1 LFFFFFPRSVRC
13 AYSDK
18 GASHRCRF
26 DSFRG
31 EYDMTIAKRTGRS
44 QRAKYQNN
52 LAPLAAAAVLL
63 SATAHGQTAGT
74 PAASGG
80 LDEIVVTAT
89 RRESNLQSTP
99 IAVTAIDSQVM
110 ADLTPRTLADVA
122 LLVPNFSANK
132 VNGFNAASFAM
143 RGVGNTDIIVYN
155 EAPVAVLID
164 DFVMPSTQTQLLD
177 PFDVQEVEVL
187 RGPQGTL
194 FGKNTTGGAV
204 VVKTKAP
211 VLDQTSVELQGG
223 GGSFNE
229 FNAQGAV
236 NIPLI
241 DNHLA
246 LRLVASEE
254 RQDGWMRN
262 GASDTIGG
270 TTYTGTGER
279 VGGTNVFTARAKLL
293 WEPMDNLRALFT
305 YEMLKDRS
313 GTPGAVNATPSDAA
327 PGAAAPYFV
336 FPNLGLPGYTGNN
349 PLGNAGVDN
358 RVGYL
363 IDEQNGHRVDAN
375 GEHLN
380 IDYTLDA
387 GTFTWV
393 QGYRS
398 QDSSLPSDYTGV
410 VGPISVFDANRSD
423 RRKTWQEELRFASK
437 QIGDFNYVA
446 GAFYQHD
453 NTKFCVAQ
461 VLGIYDLFGVPT
473 PPGLTP
479 GGYNNNPQVL
489 CNEQTE
495 TSKALYGETN
505 YKFTDATTL
514 TVGARITQDSKDWI
528 GRQQVFVQQLPSP
541 TGAITP
547 GFTYQQLGGLMNA
560 DNFSAYPF
568 GVVTDSHSW
577 TQPTYRVTLSHQFD
591 PDIFGYA
598 NYSHGFKGGG
608 YNDQVGTG
616 GTPITAAE
624 KAPTNPEKAD
634 SFEVGA
640 KSELFDR
647 RVRLNEA
654 LFYVR
659 YTDLIRQVVSP
670 ITNANGQQG
679 EETLFKNAAKMTA
692 YGLEN
697 ELTVKITDGLVLR
710 VPFSWQHCSYGN
722 FTTLDATGGTIDL
735 SGLPVN
741 RCPSVTAT
749 VDLNY
754 TMPVPWTNGHIVIDV
769 NDNYVAKNLDTYSIA
784 LPNSSFTQTY
794 AQARALL
801 GASVTYNSEDNRW
814 FARVYGRN
822 LTNKLYIE
830 SAQNVDPLWVWSFY
844 GEPLFVGGEIG
855 FKFGQK

>member
-1 LFFFFFPRSVRC
+1 
-13 AYSDK
+13 
-18 GASHRCRF
+18 
-26 DSFRG
+26 
-31 EYDMTIAKRTGRS
+31 MTIIKGNRHWGGAALECTLV
-44 QRAKYQNN
+44 A
-52 LAPLAAAAVLL
+52 ALAAATAML
-63 SATAHGQTAGT
+63 SATAHGATVSEQAAG
-74 PAASGG
+74 GG
-80 LDEIVVTAT
+80 LEEIVVTAT

-99 IAVTAIDSQVM
+99 IAVTAIDSQAM
-110 ADLTPRTLADVA
+110 ADLTPRNLADVA

-132 VNGFNAASFAM
+132 INGFNAASFAM

-211 VLDQTSVELQGG
+211 VLDEFTTEVQAG
-223 GGSFNE
+223 GGSYNE
-229 FNAQGAV
+229 FNGQAAI
-236 NIPLI
+236 NIPI
-241 DNHLA
+241 ISNQLA
-246 LRLVASEE
+246 LRLVGSEE

-270 TTYTGTGER
+270 TTYTGDGR
-279 VGGTNVFTARAKLL
+279 RIGGTDVFTARAKLL
-293 WEPMDNLRALFT
+293 WQPTDNLRALLT
-305 YEMLKDRS
+305 YEMLTDRS
-313 GTPGAVNATPSDAA
+313 QTPAAVNVTPTDLR
-327 PGAAAPYFV
+327 PGTNLPYFV
-336 FPNLGLPGYTGNN
+336 FAQLGLPGYTGSN

-358 RVGYL
+358 RQGYL
-363 IDEQNGHRVDAN
+363 VDMQNGHRVDAE

-380 IDYTLDA
+380 IDYTIDP

-410 VGPISVFDANRSD
+410 VGPLSVFDANRSD

-437 QIGDFNYVA
+437 QIGAWNFVA
-446 GAFYQHD
+446 GGFYQHD

-461 VLGIYDLFGVPT
+461 ILGIYDLFGVPT
-473 PPGLTP
+473 PPGAQP

-505 YKFTDATTL
+505 YKITEATTL
-514 TVGARITQDSKDWI
+514 TVGARITEDSKDWI
-528 GRQQVFVQQLPSP
+528 GRQQVFVQQLASP
-541 TGAITP
+541 TGAVIP
-547 GFTYQQLGGLMNA
+547 SFTYPELGGLMNGA
-560 DNFSAYPF
+560 NFGAYPF

-577 TQPTYRVTLSHQFD
+577 TQPTYRATLSHQFD
-591 PDIFGYA
+591 QDVFGYV
-598 NYSHGFKGGG
+598 NFSHGFKGGG
-608 YNDQVGTG
+608 YNDQAGTG

-624 KAPTNPEKAD
+624 RAPTNPEKAD
-634 SFEVGA
+634 SFEVGM
-640 KSELFDR
+640 KSELFER

-679 EETLFKNAAKMTA
+679 EETLFKNAARMTA
-692 YGLEN
+692 YGIEN
-697 ELTVKITDGLVLR
+697 ELTVQLAEGLLLR
-710 VPFSWQHCSYGN
+710 APLSFQHCEYGN
-722 FTTLDATGGTIDL
+722 FTTLDPSGSGKIVDL

-741 RCPSVTAT
+741 RCPTVTAT
-749 VDLNY
+749 LDLNY
-754 TMPVPWTNGHIVIDV
+754 TLPVSWTGGRVVIDV
-769 NDNYVAKNLDTYSIA
+769 NDNYVSKNLDTYSIA
-784 LPNSSFTQTY
+784 LPNAPFTQTY
-794 AQARALL
+794 ADARALL
-801 GASVTYNSEDNRW
+801 GASVTYNGADNHW
-814 FARVYGRN
+814 FARIYGRN
-822 LTNKLYIE
+822 LTNKLYKE
-830 SAQNVDPLWVWSFY
+830 SGQNVDPLWVWAFY
-844 GEPLFVGGEIG
+844 GEPLFVGGELG

>member
-1 LFFFFFPRSVRC
+1 MTINKRIGRAGRATLQHHRSVSL
-13 AYSDK
+13 AVAAALLSTT
-18 GASHRCRF
+18 AHA
-26 DSFRG
+26 
-31 EYDMTIAKRTGRS
+31 EIAT
-44 QRAKYQNN
+44 
-52 LAPLAAAAVLL
+52 AAAAE
-63 SATAHGQTAGT
+63 
-74 PAASGG
+74 PAVGG

-99 IAVTAIDSQVM
+99 IAVTAIDSQTM
-110 ADLTPRTLADVA
+110 AALTPRTLADLA
-122 LLVPNFSANK
+122 MLVPNFSANK

-204 VVKTKAP
+204 IVKTKAP
-211 VLDQTSVELQGG
+211 SLTEMTVEAQAG
-223 GGSFNE
+223 GGSYNE
-229 FNAQGAV
+229 MHGQGAI
-236 NIPLI
+236 NIPI
-241 DNHLA
+241 IADHLA
-246 LRLVASEE
+246 LRVVASEE
-254 RQDGWMRN
+254 KQDGWMRN
-262 GASDTIGG
+262 GASNVIGG
-270 TTYTGTGER
+270 TTYTGDGAR
-279 VGGTNVFTARAKLL
+279 VGGSDVFTGRAKLL
-293 WEPMDNLRALFT
+293 WEPTDNLRALFT
-305 YEMLKDRS
+305 YEMLTDRS
-313 GTPGAVNATPSDAA
+313 GTPGAVNTTPADLR
-327 PGAAAPYFV
+327 PGTNVPYFV
-336 FPNLGLPGYTGNN
+336 FGQLGLPGYTGNN

-358 RVGYL
+358 RQGYL
-363 IDEQNGHRVDAN
+363 IDSQNGHRVDAQ

-380 IDYTLDA
+380 IDYTIEP

-410 VGPISVFDANRSD
+410 VGPLSVFDANRSD

-437 QIGDFNYVA
+437 QIGAFNYVA

-453 NTKFCVAQ
+453 DTKFCVAQ
-461 VLGIYDLFGVPT
+461 ILGIYDLFGVPT
-473 PPGLTP
+473 PPGLQP

-495 TSKALYGETN
+495 KSKALYGETN

-514 TVGARITQDSKDWI
+514 TVGARITQDSKNWI

-541 TGAITP
+541 TGAVVP
-547 GFTYQQLGGLMNA
+547 AFTYAQLNGLMSGA
-560 DNFSAYPF
+560 NFSAYPF

-577 TQPTYRVTLSHQFD
+577 TQPSYRVTLSHQFD
-591 PDIFGYA
+591 PEVFGYV
-598 NYSHGFKGGG
+598 NFSHGFKGGG

-616 GTPITAAE
+616 GTPITPAE
-624 KAPTNPEKAD
+624 KQPTNPEKAD
-634 SFEVGA
+634 SFELGV

-659 YTDLIRQVVSP
+659 YTDLIRQVVAP

-692 YGLEN
+692 YGIEN
-697 ELTVKITDGLVLR
+697 ELTVRLMDGLMLR
-710 VPFSWQHCSYGN
+710 TPLSFQHCSYGN
-722 FTTLDATGGTIDL
+722 FSTLNASGGSTDL

-741 RCPSVTAT
+741 RCPTVTAT
-749 VDLNY
+749 IDLNY
-754 TMPVPWTNGHIVIDV
+754 TIPVAWTNGTVVIDL
-769 NDNYVAKNLDTYSIA
+769 NDNYVSRNLDTYSIA
-784 LPNSSFTQTY
+784 LPNAPFTQTY
-794 AQARALL
+794 ADARALL
-801 GASVTYNSEDNRW
+801 GASITYNGEGNKW

-822 LTNKLYIE
+822 LTNKLYKE

>member
-1 LFFFFFPRSVRC
+1 
-13 AYSDK
+13 
-18 GASHRCRF
+18 
-26 DSFRG
+26 
-31 EYDMTIAKRTGRS
+31 MTISKRNGRS
-44 QRAKYQNN
+44 GRATLKQSN
-52 LAPLAAAAVLL
+52 LVSLAVAAVLL
-63 SATAHGQTAGT
+63 STAAHADTAGS
-74 PAASGG
+74 PAAEAAGGG
-80 LDEIVVTAT
+80 LEEIVVTAT
-89 RRESNLQSTP
+89 RRASNLQSTP

-110 ADLTPRTLADVA
+110 AELTPRTLADIA

-132 VNGFNAASFAM
+132 INGFNAASFAM

-211 VLDQTSVELQGG
+211 ILDDTSVEVQGG

-229 FNAQGAV
+229 FNAQGAL
-236 NIPLI
+236 NIPI
-241 DNHLA
+241 ISNQLA

-254 RQDGWMRN
+254 REDGWMRN

-270 TTYTGTGER
+270 TTYTGDGQR
-279 VGGTNVFTARAKLL
+279 VGGTDVFTARAKLL
-293 WEPMDNLRALFT
+293 WQPTDNLKALFT
-305 YEMLKDRS
+305 YEMLTDRS
-313 GTPGAVNATPSDAA
+313 QTPGAVNVTPTNSA
-327 PGAAAPYFV
+327 PGAAAPYFD
-336 FPNLGLPGYTGNN
+336 FALLGLPGYTGNN

-358 RVGYL
+358 RNGYL
-363 IDEQNGHRVDAN
+363 IDEQNGHRVDAQ

-380 IDYTLDA
+380 IDYSIDP

-393 QGYRS
+393 QGYRA

-410 VGPISVFDANRSD
+410 VGPVSVFDANRSD
-423 RRKTWQEELRFASK
+423 RRKTWQEELRFASN
-437 QIGDFNYVA
+437 QIGNFNYVA

-461 VLGIYDLFGVPT
+461 ILGIYDLFGAST
-473 PPGLTP
+473 PAGLSP

-495 TSKALYGETN
+495 ESKALYGETN

-514 TVGARITQDSKDWI
+514 TIGARITEDSKDWI
-528 GRQQVFVQQLPSP
+528 GRQQVFVQQLASP
-541 TGAITP
+541 TGAVVP
-547 GFTYQQLGGLMNA
+547 GFTYQELGGLMNA
-560 DNFSAYPF
+560 ANFSAYPY
-568 GVVTDSHSW
+568 GVVTDSHTW
-577 TQPTYRVTLSHQFD
+577 TQPTYRATLSHQFD
-591 PDIFGYA
+591 PDLFGYV
-598 NYSHGFKGGG
+598 NFSHGFKAGG

-624 KAPTNPEKAD
+624 KAPTSPEKAD
-634 SFEVGA
+634 SFEVGM
-640 KSELFDR
+640 KSELFER

-659 YTDLIRQVVSP
+659 YSDLIRQVVSP
-670 ITNANGQQG
+670 ITNANGQAG
-679 EETLFKNAAKMTA
+679 EETLFKNAAKMTT
-692 YGLEN
+692 YGIEN
-697 ELTVKITDGLVLR
+697 ELTVQITDGLVMR
-710 VPFSWQHCSYGN
+710 APFSFQHCEYN
-722 FTTLDATGGTIDL
+722 DFTTLNPNGDGSVVNL

-741 RCPSVTAT
+741 RCPDVTAT
-749 VDLNY
+749 LDLNY
-754 TMPVPWTNGHIVIDV
+754 TLPVSWTSGRIVIDV
-769 NDNYVAKNLDTYSIA
+769 NDNYVSKNLDTYSIA
-784 LPNSSFTQTY
+784 LPYSSFTQTY
-794 AQARALL
+794 ADARALL
-801 GASVTYNSEDNRW
+801 GASVTYNAPDNRW

-822 LTNKLYIE
+822 LTNKIYKE
-830 SAQNVDPLWVWSFY
+830 SAQNVDPLWIWAFY

>member
-1 LFFFFFPRSVRC
+1 
-13 AYSDK
+13 
-18 GASHRCRF
+18 
-26 DSFRG
+26 
-31 EYDMTIAKRTGRS
+31 MTISKRNGRS
-44 QRAKYQNN
+44 RRATLKQNT
-52 LAPLAAAAVLL
+52 LAPLATAAVLL
-63 SATAHGQTAGT
+63 SAMAQAQTAGA
-74 PAASGG
+74 PSAAAVGG

-110 ADLTPRTLADVA
+110 ADLTPRTLADIA

-177 PFDVQEVEVL
+177 PFDVQEIEVL

-211 VLDQTSVELQGG
+211 VLNEMTVEAQAG
-223 GGSFNE
+223 GGSYDE
-229 FNAQGAV
+229 YNAKGAI
-236 NIPLI
+236 NIPI
-241 DNHLA
+241 ITDHLA
-246 LRLVASEE
+246 LRVVASQEH
-254 RQDGWMRN
+254 QDGWMRN
-262 GASDTIGG
+262 GASNSIGG

-279 VGGTNVFTARAKLL
+279 VGGSDVFTGRAKLL
-293 WEPMDNLRALFT
+293 WEPIDNLRVLFT
-305 YEMLKDRS
+305 YEMLTDRS
-313 GTPGAVNATPSDAA
+313 GTPGAVNSTPTNLR
-327 PGAAAPYFV
+327 PGTNVPYFV
-336 FPNLGLPGYTGNN
+336 FPQLGLPGYTGNN

-358 RVGYL
+358 RQGYL
-363 IDEQNGHRVDAN
+363 IDEQNGHRVDAQ

-380 IDYTLDA
+380 IDYTIDA

-410 VGPISVFDANRSD
+410 VGPVSVFDANRSD

-437 QIGDFNYVA
+437 QIGDFNFVA

-453 NTKFCVAQ
+453 DTKFCVAQ
-461 VLGIYDLFGVPT
+461 ILGIYDLFGVPT
-473 PPGLTP
+473 PPGLQP

-489 CNEQTE
+489 CNAQTE
-495 TSKALYGETN
+495 QSKALYGETN

-514 TVGARITQDSKDWI
+514 TVGARITQDSKNWI
-528 GRQQVFVQQLPSP
+528 GRQQIFVQQLPSP
-541 TGAITP
+541 TGAIDP
-547 GFTYQQLGGLMNA
+547 NFTYVQLGGLMNG
-560 DNFSAYPF
+560 DNFGAYPF

-591 PDIFGYA
+591 QDLFGYA
-598 NYSHGFKGGG
+598 NFSHGFRGGG

-616 GTPITAAE
+616 GTPITPAE

-634 SFEVGA
+634 SFEVGM

-647 RVRLNEA
+647 RLRLNEA

-670 ITNANGQQG
+670 ITNAAGQPA
-679 EETLFKNAAKMTA
+679 EETLFKNAAKMTT
-692 YGLEN
+692 YGIEN
-697 ELTVKITDGLVLR
+697 ELTFKVTDALMLR
-710 VPFSWQHCSYGN
+710 VPFSWQRCSYGN
-722 FTTLDATGGTIDL
+722 FSTLDAAGGTIDL
-735 SGLPVN
+735 SGLAVN
-741 RCPSVTAT
+741 RCPTVTAT
-749 VDLNY
+749 IDVNY
-754 TMPVPWTNGHIVIDV
+754 TIPVPWTNGHIVVDV
-769 NDNYVAKNLDTYSIA
+769 NDNYVARNLDTYSIA
-784 LPNSSFTQTY
+784 LPNAPFTQTY
-794 AQARALL
+794 AQGRALL
-801 GASVTYNSEDNRW
+801 GASVTYNGENNRW

-822 LTNKLYIE
+822 LTNKLYVE

-855 FKFGQK
+855 FKFGKN